1 MTGKTKTTRFDAAKY
16 IDTPEAVIAFLEDA
30 LESGDAGYVAHALGI
45 LARSK
50 GMTVVA
56 EKAGLGRE
64 SLYKALKDG
73 GNPQLDT
80 VLKVVQALGL
90 RLTTAPTKVHE
101 AA

>member
-1 MTGKTKTTRFDAAKY
+1 MITKTKTTRFDAAKY
-16 IDTPEAVIAFLEDA
+16 IDTPEAVAAFLEDA

-50 GMTVVA
+50 GMKMVA

-64 SLYKALKDG
+64 SLYKGLKEG
-73 GNPQLDT
+73 ANPQLDT

-90 RLTTAPTKVHE
+90 RLTIAPAVVHE